1 MSDQPT
7 LGDVLLDI
15 QAGKSFQTAEVL
27 ARPDELGV
35 LKVSAVTWSDFQPDE
50 AKALSGEYA
59 PEVNHRVREGDLL
72 ISRANTK
79 EFVGA
84 VVLVDRDYP
93 FRLLSDKTLRLVI
106 DETRAS
112 KEYLLFALR
121 APKARQHIEHY
132 ATGTSDSMRNIAQ
145 GVINSVPIDL
155 PHLPEQRRI
164 AAHLKDQLGEI
175 DTARQAAS
183 AQADDIALLRRRVLA
198 EVFTGVEDAPR
209 KRIGDHA
216 TTTSGSTPSRGNK
229 AYWTPAEVPW
239 VKTAEIDFASITH
252 VQERI
257 SLVALAECS
266 LAVLPAKTVLVAITG
281 EGKTRGRSAVLE
293 IPATNNQHS
302 VAILPNEIWVP
313 YFMQLWLQTS
323 YHDLRDLSE
332 GRGGSRSALSG
343 VQIKALEV
351 PAPSREVQ
359 TVIACRAQNALRE
372 LQALSAANQAQ
383 RTELE
388 RLPQRLLALAF
399 GEA

>member
-1 MSDQPT
+1 MRQRLVRLYEIAVEDREIVPPESPVAAKRPY
-7 LGDVLLDI
+7 LGLEQIEAQTGRIVSYDGNS
-15 QAGKSFQTAEVL
+15 AEGKSTTFAFDDRHVL
-27 ARPDELGV
+27 YGKLRPYLN
-35 LKVSAVTWSDFQPDE
+35 KVALPDRAGRCSTE
-50 AKALSGEYA
+50 IVPLL
-59 PEVNHRVREGDLL
+59 PVN
-72 ISRANTK
+72 
-79 EFVGA
+79 
-84 VVLVDRDYP
+84 VDRS
-93 FRLLSDKTLRLVI
+93 FLALLLRSDRVVRSAMSGKTGSRMP
-106 DETRAS
+106 RADMDA
-112 KEYLLFALR
+112 LLG
-121 APKARQHIEHY
+121 IEI
-132 ATGTSDSMRNIAQ
+132 GIPPLIED
-145 GVINSVPIDL
+145 
-155 PHLPEQRRI
+155 QRRI
-164 AAHLKDQLGEI
+164 AAHLKAQLGEI
-175 DTARQAAS
+175 DTARQAAQ

-302 VAILPNEIWVP
+302 VAILPNEIWDP

-359 TVIACRAQNALRE
+359 TVLACRAQNALRE

>member
-1 MSDQPT
+1 MSLHPTVPLAEAAEIAAGIT
-7 LGDVLLDI
+7 LGRKAKEKELIEVPYLRVANVQDGHLLLD
-15 QAGKSFQTAEVL
+15 
-27 ARPDELGV
+27 EL
-35 LKVSAVTWSDFQPDE
+35 KTIAATRSEIRKW
-50 AKALSGEYA
+50 ALLD
-59 PEVNHRVREGDLL
+59 GDLL
-72 ISRANTK
+72 LTEGGDLDKLGR
-79 EFVGA
+79 GA
-84 VVLVDRDYP
+84 CWRNQVPLCIHQNHIFRVRLPKDRYDPDYVSFQIGAPYGKAYFLAHAKKTTGIASINQRVLGAFP
-93 FRLLSDKTLRLVI
+93 
-106 DETRAS
+106 
-112 KEYLLFALR
+112 LFS
-121 APKARQHIEHY
+121 PP
-132 ATGTSDSMRNIAQ
+132 IA
-145 GVINSVPIDL
+145 
-155 PHLPEQRRI
+155 EQRCI
-164 AAHLKDQLGEI
+164 AARLKAQLGEI
-175 DTARQAAS
+175 DTARQAAQ
-183 AQADDIALLRRRVLA
+183 AQANDIALLRRRVLA
-198 EVFTGVEDAPR
+198 EVFTAVEDAPR

-302 VAILPNEIWVP
+302 VAILPNEIWDP

-323 YHDLRDLSE
+323 YHDLRELSE